1 MHWFWCLF
9 SIGISISM
17 RGWNRRNGCLICSGF
32 IRFNALAFFAISIA
46 RLHVTCSENRRVC
59 AFAQQRHKG
68 GIKHDQTDHQ
78 KATRAHQLRFSEPQY
93 KRTKGKDAN
102 TQNQRHQLDRKRRSQ
117 RKNSQNRA
125 HNSVTKQAAQTK
137 AMGLQPNL
145 TWF

>member
-1 MHWFWCLF
+1 MHWFWFLS

-46 RLHVTCSENRRVC
+46 RLHVTGSKSSRVC

-78 KATRAHQLRFSEPQY
+78 KTTRTHQLRLGEPQN
-93 KRTKGKDAN
+93 KRTKGKDSN
-102 TQNQRHQLDRKRRSQ
+102 TQNQRHKLDRKRRSQ
-117 RKNSQNRA
+117 RKNSQNCA
-125 HNSVTKQAAQTK
+125 HNSITKQATQTK